1 MHGSDQIRR
10 WRPVGLCG
18 LLLCL
23 AVHGVASAAAQTS
36 TPPKKPEHASAAPA
50 SKAKHHTSGH
60 ATGKRTS
67 TNTSSH
73 TSARTSAHTSARSSA
88 HNSPRTSAQKSK
100 NAHGKKGSKQAA
112 KKRGQQAIDSDRA
125 REIQEALIRER
136 YMDGEPTG
144 SWDDATQAA
153 MQRYQAD
160 QGWQSQ
166 TTPDSRALIRLGL
179 GPSHD
184 PLLNPESA
192 MTATTPAAPAAHDPQ
207 PGAKQ
212 TPAADNLPRQ

>member
-36 TPPKKPEHASAAPA
+36 TPPKKPEHASAAPT

-73 TSARTSAHTSARSSA
+73 TSARTSARTSA

-184 PLLNPESA
+184 HLLNPESA
-192 MTATTPAAPAAHDPQ
+192 MTATTPAAPAAHDPK

-212 TPAADNLPRQ
+212 TPAADNLPHQ

>member
-1 MHGSDQIRR
+1 MHRSDEIRR
-10 WRPVGLCG
+10 WRRLGLCG
-18 LLLCL
+18 VLCL
-23 AVHGVASAAAQTS
+23 AVHGLASAAAQTS

-60 ATGKRTS
+60 ATSKRTS
-67 TNTSSH
+67 TNTSSQ
-73 TSARTSAHTSARSSA
+73 TSAHSSRTSAHTST
-88 HNSPRTSAQKSK
+88 RTSVQKS
-100 NAHGKKGSKQAA
+100 NSHGKKNTKQVA

-144 SWDDATQAA
+144 SWDDNTQAA

-184 PLLNPESA
+184 HLLNPESA
-192 MTATTPAAPAAHDPQ
+192 MTATTPAAPAAHDPK

>member
-1 MHGSDQIRR
+1 MHRSDQIRR

-60 ATGKRTS
+60 ATSKRTS
-67 TNTSSH
+67 TNTSSQ
-73 TSARTSAHTSARSSA
+73 TSAHSSRTSAHTST
-88 HNSPRTSAQKSK
+88 RTSVQKS
-100 NAHGKKGSKQAA
+100 NSHGKKNSKQAA

-184 PLLNPESA
+184 HLLNPESA
-192 MTATTPAAPAAHDPQ
+192 MTATPPAAPATHDPK

-212 TPAADNLPRQ
+212 TPAADNLPHQ

>member
-1 MHGSDQIRR
+1 MHHSDQIRR
-10 WRPVGLCG
+10 WRPVGLSG

-23 AVHGVASAAAQTS
+23 AVHGVASAPAQTS
-36 TPPKKPEHASAAPA
+36 TPPKKPAHASAAPA
-50 SKAKHHTSGH
+50 SKAKHHTSGN
-60 ATGKRTS
+60 ATGKHTS

-73 TSARTSAHTSARSSA
+73 TSARSSRTSAHTSTRTSS
-88 HNSPRTSAQKSK
+88 HTSAQKS
-100 NAHGKKGSKQAA
+100 NSHGKKGSKLAA

-136 YMDGEPTG
+136 YIEGEPTG

-160 QGWQSQ
+160 QGWQSK
-166 TTPDSRALIRLGL
+166 TTPDSRALIKLGL

-184 PLLNPESA
+184 HLLNPESA
-192 MTATTPAAPAAHDPQ
+192 MTTTATTSAASAADDPKA
-207 PGAKQ
+207 GTKQ
-212 TPAADNLPRQ
+212 TPAADNLPKQ

>member
-1 MHGSDQIRR
+1 MHRSDQIRR

-36 TPPKKPEHASAAPA
+36 TPPKKPAHASAAPT
-50 SKAKHHTSGH
+50 SKAKRHTSGH
-60 ATGKRTS
+60 ATSKRTS
-67 TNTSSH
+67 AH
-73 TSARTSAHTSARSSA
+73 TSAHTSARSSSRTSSHTSSRTSA
-88 HNSPRTSAQKSK
+88 RTSAQKS
-100 NAHGKKGSKQAA
+100 NSHGKKGSKQAA

-136 YMDGEPTG
+136 YMEGEPTG

-160 QGWQSQ
+160 QGWQSK
-166 TTPDSRALIRLGL
+166 TTPDARALIKLGL

-184 PLLNPESA
+184 HLLNPESA
-192 MTATTPAAPAAHDPQ
+192 MTATTSAAPAADDPKA
-207 PGAKQ
+207 GTKQ
-212 TPAADNLPRQ
+212 TPAADNLPKQ

>member
-1 MHGSDQIRR
+1 M
-10 WRPVGLCG
+10 GLCG

-60 ATGKRTS
+60 ATSKHTS
-67 TNTSSH
+67 ANTSSH
-73 TSARTSAHTSARSSA
+73 TSAHTSTRTSSRTSAHNSA
-88 HNSPRTSAQKSK
+88 RTSAQKSK
-100 NAHGKKGSKQAA
+100 SSHGKKNSKQAA

-184 PLLNPESA
+184 HLLNPESA
-192 MTATTPAAPAAHDPQ
+192 MTATTPAAPAAHDPK

-212 TPAADNLPRQ
+212 TPAADNLPHQ